1 VTVNVDLSGFD
12 DAEKRFRML
21 SVFLQKAVSAAFTGM
36 IALMTGPKS
45 GRRYKLPGTQ
55 TIYQA
60 SAPGEAPAVRTT
72 FLRTSITIGKVT
84 DYEYI
89 ISIAA
94 PYGKIL
100 EFKKN
105 RPFAIP
111 ASEKAWAVFQ
121 GVVRKYFNG

>member
-1 VTVNVDLSGFD
+1 VTVKVDLSGFD
-12 DAEKRFRML
+12 DAEQRFRML
-21 SVFLQKAVSAAFTGM
+21 AIFLQNAVSASYTGM

-45 GRRYKLPGTQ
+45 GRRYKMPGTK
-55 TIYQA
+55 TTYQA
-60 SAPGEAPAVRTT
+60 SAPGQAPAVATGN
-72 FLRTSITIGKVT
+72 LRTSITINKVN
-84 DYEYI
+84 DYEYF

-111 ASEKAWAVFQ
+111 ASTKAWSVFQ
-121 GVVRKYFNG
+121 GVVGKYFNG

>member
-1 VTVNVDLSGFD
+1 MTVKVDLSGFD
-12 DAEKRFRML
+12 DAEQRFRML
-21 SVFLQKAVSAAFTGM
+21 AIFLQNAVSASYTGM

-45 GRRYKLPGTQ
+45 GRRYKMPGTK
-55 TIYQA
+55 TTYQA
-60 SAPGEAPAVRTT
+60 SAPGQAPAVRTG
-72 FLRTSITIGKVT
+72 FLRTSITIGKVN

-100 EFKKN
+100 EFQKN

>member
-1 VTVNVDLSGFD
+1 MTVKVDLSGFD
-12 DAEKRFRML
+12 DAEQRFRML
-21 SVFLQKAVSAAFTGM
+21 AVFLQNAVSASYTGM

-45 GRRYKLPGTQ
+45 GRRYKVGRT
-55 TIYQA
+55 TYQA
-60 SAPGEAPAVRTT
+60 SAPGQAPAVRTG
-72 FLRTSITIGKVT
+72 FLRTSITINKVN
-84 DYEYI
+84 DYEYF

-111 ASEKAWAVFQ
+111 ASTKAWNVFT

>member
-1 VTVNVDLSGFD
+1 MTVKVDLSGFD
-12 DAEKRFRML
+12 DAEVRFRML
-21 SVFLQKAVSAAFTGM
+21 AVFLQKAVSAAFTGM

-72 FLRTSITIGKVT
+72 KLRTSITIGKVN
-84 DYEYI
+84 DYEYV

-100 EFKKN
+100 EFQKN

>member
-1 VTVNVDLSGFD
+1 MTVKVDLSGFD

-21 SVFLQKAVSAAFTGM
+21 AVFLQNAVSASYTGM

-45 GRRYKLPGTQ
+45 GRRYKMPGTK
-55 TIYQA
+55 TTYQA
-60 SAPGEAPAVRTT
+60 SAPGQAPAVATGN
-72 FLRTSITIGKVT
+72 LRTSITIGKVN
-84 DYEYI
+84 DYEYV

-100 EFKKN
+100 EFQKN

-111 ASEKAWAVFQ
+111 ASTKAWSVFQ

>member
-1 VTVNVDLSGFD
+1 VTVKVDLSGFD

-21 SVFLQKAVSAAFTGM
+21 AVFLQNAVSASYTGM

-45 GRRYKLPGTQ
+45 GRRYKVGRT
-55 TIYQA
+55 TYQA
-60 SAPGEAPAVRTT
+60 SAPGQAPAVRTG
-72 FLRTSITIGKVT
+72 FLRTSITINKVN
-84 DYEYI
+84 DYEYF

-111 ASEKAWAVFQ
+111 ASTKAWTVFQ

>member
-1 VTVNVDLSGFD
+1 VTVKVDLSGFD

-21 SVFLQKAVSAAFTGM
+21 AVFLQNAVSASYTGM

-45 GRRYKLPGTQ
+45 GRRYKVGRT
-55 TIYQA
+55 TYQA
-60 SAPGEAPAVRTT
+60 SAPGQAPAVRTG
-72 FLRTSITIGKVT
+72 FLRTSITIGKVN
-84 DYEYI
+84 DYEYV

-100 EFKKN
+100 EFRKN
-105 RPFAIP
+105 RPFAMP
-111 ASEKAWAVFQ
+111 ASTKAWNVFT

>member
-1 VTVNVDLSGFD
+1 VTVKVDLSGFD

-21 SVFLQKAVSAAFTGM
+21 AVFLQKAVSAAFTGM

-45 GRRYKLPGTQ
+45 GRRYKVGRT
-55 TIYQA
+55 TYQA

-72 FLRTSITIGKVT
+72 FLRTHITIGKVN

-89 ISIAA
+89 ISISA

-111 ASEKAWAVFQ
+111 ASTKAWTVFQ

>member
-1 VTVNVDLSGFD
+1 VTVKVDLSGFD
-12 DAEKRFRML
+12 DAEQRFRML
-21 SVFLQKAVSAAFTGM
+21 AVFLQNAVSASYTGM

-45 GRRYKLPGTQ
+45 GRRYKVGRT
-55 TIYQA
+55 TYQA
-60 SAPGEAPAVRTT
+60 SAPGQAPAVRTG
-72 FLRTSITIGKVT
+72 FLRTSITINKVN
-84 DYEYI
+84 DYEYF

-100 EFKKN
+100 EFQKN

-111 ASEKAWAVFQ
+111 ASTKAWNVFT

>member
-1 VTVNVDLSGFD
+1 VTVKVDLSGFD

-21 SVFLQKAVSAAFTGM
+21 AVFLQKAVSAAFTGM

-55 TIYQA
+55 TNYQA
-60 SAPGEAPAVRTT
+60 SAPLEAPAVRTT
-72 FLRTSITIGKVT
+72 FLRTSITIGKVN

-89 ISIAA
+89 ISISA

-100 EFKKN
+100 EFQKN

-111 ASEKAWAVFQ
+111 ASTKAWTVFQ

>member
-1 VTVNVDLSGFD
+1 MTVKVDLSGFD

-21 SVFLQKAVSAAFTGM
+21 AVFLQNAVSASYTGM

-45 GRRYKLPGTQ
+45 GRRYKVGRT
-55 TIYQA
+55 TYQA
-60 SAPGEAPAVRTT
+60 SAPGQAPAVRTG
-72 FLRTSITIGKVT
+72 FLRTSITINKVN
-84 DYEYI
+84 DYEYF

-111 ASEKAWAVFQ
+111 ASTKAWSVFQ
-121 GVVRKYFNG
+121 GVVGKYFNG

>member
-1 VTVNVDLSGFD
+1 MTVKVDLSGFD
-12 DAEKRFRML
+12 DAEQRFRML
-21 SVFLQKAVSAAFTGM
+21 AVFLQNAVSASYTGM

-60 SAPGEAPAVRTT
+60 SAPGQAPAVATGN
-72 FLRTSITIGKVT
+72 LRTSITIGKVN

-89 ISIAA
+89 ISISA

-100 EFKKN
+100 EFQMN

-111 ASEKAWAVFQ
+111 ASEKAWAVFT
-121 GVVRKYFNG
+121 GVVKRYFNG

>member
-1 VTVNVDLSGFD
+1 VTVKVDLSGFD
-12 DAEKRFRML
+12 DAEQRFRML
-21 SVFLQKAVSAAFTGM
+21 AVFLQNAVSASYTGM

-45 GRRYKLPGTQ
+45 GRRYKVGRT
-55 TIYQA
+55 TYQA
-60 SAPGEAPAVRTT
+60 SAPGQAPAVKTG
-72 FLRTSITIGKVT
+72 FLRTSITINKVN
-84 DYEYI
+84 DYEYF

-111 ASEKAWAVFQ
+111 ASTKAWNVFT

>member
-12 DAEKRFRML
+12 DAEKRLRML
-21 SVFLQKAVSAAFTGM
+21 SVFLQNAVSAAFTGM

-45 GRRYKLPGTQ
+45 GRRYRIPGTQ
-55 TIYQA
+55 TTYRA
-60 SAPGEAPAVRTT
+60 SAPGEAPAAPTGN
-72 FLRTSITIGKVT
+72 LRTSITIGKVN
-84 DYEYI
+84 DYEYV

-100 EFKKN
+100 EFQKN

-111 ASEKAWAVFQ
+111 ASEKAWNVFT

>member
-1 VTVNVDLSGFD
+1 MTVKVDLSGFD
-12 DAEKRFRML
+12 DAEQRFRIL
-21 SVFLQKAVSAAFTGM
+21 AVFLQNAVSASYTGM

-45 GRRYKLPGTQ
+45 GRRYKVGRT
-55 TIYQA
+55 TYQA
-60 SAPGEAPAVRTT
+60 SAPGQAPAVRTG
-72 FLRTSITIGKVT
+72 FLRTSITINKVN
-84 DYEYI
+84 DYEYF

-111 ASEKAWAVFQ
+111 ASTKAWSVFQ
-121 GVVRKYFNG
+121 GVVGKYFNG

>member
-1 VTVNVDLSGFD
+1 MTVKVDLSGFD

-21 SVFLQKAVSAAFTGM
+21 SVFLQKAVSAAYTGM
-36 IALMTGPKS
+36 IASMTGSKS
-45 GRRYKLPGTQ
+45 GRRYKIPFTQ
-55 TIYQA
+55 TTYRA
-60 SAPGEAPAVRTT
+60 SAPGEAPAAPTGT
-72 FLRTSITIGKVT
+72 LRTSILISPVN

-89 ISIAA
+89 ISISA

-111 ASEKAWAVFQ
+111 ASEKAWTVFQ

>member
-1 VTVNVDLSGFD
+1 MTVNVDLSGFD

-21 SVFLQKAVSAAFTGM
+21 SVFLEKAVKASYTGM
-36 IALMTGPKS
+36 IALMTGAKS
-45 GRRYKLPGTQ
+45 GRTYKIGKKS
-55 TIYQA
+55 YQA
-60 SAPGEAPAVRTT
+60 SAPGQAPAVRTG
-72 FLRTSITIGKVT
+72 FLRTSITIGKVN

-100 EFKKN
+100 EFQMN

-111 ASEKAWAVFQ
+111 ASTKAWTVFQ
-121 GVVRKYFNG
+121 GVIGKYFNG

>member
-1 VTVNVDLSGFD
+1 MTVKVDLSGFD
-12 DAEKRFRML
+12 NAEERFRML
-21 SVFLQKAVSAAFTGM
+21 SVFLQNAVSASYTGM

-45 GRRYKLPGTQ
+45 GRRYKVGKT
-55 TIYQA
+55 TFQA
-60 SAPGEAPAVRTT
+60 SAPGQAPAVRTG
-72 FLRTSITIGKVT
+72 FLRTSITIGKVN
-84 DYEYI
+84 DYEYV

-100 EFKKN
+100 EFEMN

-111 ASEKAWAVFQ
+111 ASTKAWNVFT

>member
-1 VTVNVDLSGFD
+1 VTVKVDLSGFD
-12 DAEKRFRML
+12 NAEQRFRML
-21 SVFLQKAVSAAFTGM
+21 AVFLQNAVSASYTGM

-45 GRRYKLPGTQ
+45 GRRYKVGRT
-55 TIYQA
+55 TYQA
-60 SAPGEAPAVRTT
+60 SAPGQAPAVRTG
-72 FLRTSITIGKVT
+72 FLRTSITINKVN
-84 DYEYI
+84 DYEYF

-111 ASEKAWAVFQ
+111 ASTKAWTVFQ
-121 GVVRKYFNG
+121 GVVGKYFNG

>member
-1 VTVNVDLSGFD
+1 VTVKVDLSGFD
-12 DAEKRFRML
+12 DAEQRFRML
-21 SVFLQKAVSAAFTGM
+21 AIFLQNAVSASYTGM

-45 GRRYKLPGTQ
+45 GRRYKVGRT
-55 TIYQA
+55 TYQA
-60 SAPGEAPAVRTT
+60 SAPGQAPAVRTG
-72 FLRTSITIGKVT
+72 FLRTSITINKVN
-84 DYEYI
+84 DYEYF

-111 ASEKAWAVFQ
+111 ASTKAWSVFQ
-121 GVVRKYFNG
+121 GVVGKYFNG

>member
-1 VTVNVDLSGFD
+1 VTVKVDLSGFD
-12 DAEKRFRML
+12 DAEQRFRML
-21 SVFLQKAVSAAFTGM
+21 AVFLQNAVSASYTGM

-45 GRRYKLPGTQ
+45 GRRYKVGRT
-55 TIYQA
+55 TYQA
-60 SAPGEAPAVRTT
+60 SAPGQAPAVRTG
-72 FLRTSITIGKVT
+72 FLRTSITINKVN
-84 DYEYI
+84 DYEYF

-111 ASEKAWAVFQ
+111 ASTKAWNVFT

>member
-1 VTVNVDLSGFD
+1 VTVKVDLSGFD
-12 DAEKRFRML
+12 DAEQRFRML
-21 SVFLQKAVSAAFTGM
+21 AIFLQNAVSASYTGM

-45 GRRYKLPGTQ
+45 GRRYKVGET
-55 TIYQA
+55 TFQA
-60 SAPGEAPAVRTT
+60 SAPGQAPAVRTG
-72 FLRTSITIGKVT
+72 FLRTSITIGKIN
-84 DYEYI
+84 DYEYV

-111 ASEKAWAVFQ
+111 ASTKAWNVFQ

>member
-1 VTVNVDLSGFD
+1 
-12 DAEKRFRML
+12 ML
-21 SVFLQKAVSAAFTGM
+21 SVFLQNAVKASYTGM
-36 IALMTGPKS
+36 IALMTGAKS
-45 GRRYKLPGTQ
+45 GKRYKVGGTV
-55 TIYQA
+55 YQA
-60 SAPGEAPAVRTT
+60 SAPGQAPAVLTG
-72 FLRTSITIGKVT
+72 FLRTSITIGKVN

-111 ASEKAWAVFQ
+111 ASTKAWTVFT
-121 GVVRKYFNG
+121 GVVKRYFNG

>member
-1 VTVNVDLSGFD
+1 VTVKVDLSGFD

-21 SVFLQKAVSAAFTGM
+21 AVFLQNAVSASYTGM

-45 GRRYKLPGTQ
+45 GRRYKVGRT
-55 TIYQA
+55 TYQA
-60 SAPGEAPAVRTT
+60 SAPGQAPAVRTG
-72 FLRTSITIGKVT
+72 FLRTSITINKVN
-84 DYEYI
+84 DYEYF

-111 ASEKAWAVFQ
+111 ASTKAWSVFQ
-121 GVVRKYFNG
+121 GVVGKYFNG